1 VEARALE
8 VDALRLSL
16 GYDCE
21 AGGSRFASQS
31 ASRSWGHAGEPG
43 VESEELEPLPAY
55 VWLDFGT
62 GRLRHASR
70 LGESL
75 GRVVPAR
82 SSSSRT
88 VVRKT
93 SGANG
98 FSRNGTDGLG
108 APR

>member
-1 VEARALE
+1 VAARALE

-21 AGGSRFASQS
+21 AAGSGFASQS
-31 ASRSWGHAGEPG
+31 ASRSRGHAGEPG
-43 VESEELEPLPAY
+43 VEGEEVKPPPAY
-55 VWLDFGT
+55 VWLGT
-62 GRLRHASR
+62 GRLGHASR
-70 LGESL
+70 LGESSE
-75 GRVVPAR
+75 RVVPAR

-98 FSRNGTDGLG
+98 FSRKGTDWLG